1 MSVVIIV
8 SNVVIF
14 FRWFLYVIVY
24 TNEKVSE
31 GGCIV
36 QYIVNEMFH
45 LTKKTNN
52 KMKKN
57 LHTSFIKFL
66 LEKYAKPDEPQ
77 RLPEEEPEEE
87 LNQKEK
93 LRKIKELDGEDEP
106 LPVDDEGV
114 EDEIQELLNE
124 YKKLKRRNENNRVY
138 NRRRR

>member
-1 MSVVIIV
+1 
-8 SNVVIF
+8 
-14 FRWFLYVIVY
+14 
-24 TNEKVSE
+24 
-31 GGCIV
+31 
-36 QYIVNEMFH
+36 
-45 LTKKTNN
+45 
-52 KMKKN
+52 MKKN